1 MNKNEPSLSAPDFL
15 VKTFNG
21 TAIIPQIC
29 DSHWREAKKSNREEK
44 EKFDTLFSNFEKRKR
59 NLKFI
64 SPASRG
70 ETEIW
75 KKLLHFREEK
85 EKGIF
90 FSQVSRGKREL
101 FV

>member
-44 EKFDTLFSNFEKRKR
+44 EKFDILFSNFEKRKR
-59 NLKFI
+59 NLKFF
-64 SPASRG
+64 P
-70 ETEIW
+70 
-75 KKLLHFREEK
+75 HFREEK
-85 EKGIF
+85 KKLKKR
-90 FSQVSRGKREL
+90 FSTFEKRERKGFSFL
-101 FV
+101 KFREEKENCY